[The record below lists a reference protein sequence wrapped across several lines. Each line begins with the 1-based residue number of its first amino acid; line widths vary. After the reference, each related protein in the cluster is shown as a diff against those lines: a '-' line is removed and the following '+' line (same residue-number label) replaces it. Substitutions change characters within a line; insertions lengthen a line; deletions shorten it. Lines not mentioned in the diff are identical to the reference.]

1 MKQLKGEIVQV
12 LPDVLTPGAMY
23 FIPTDNGRFTI
34 NISDDNGDVRPLS
47 ELNLQ
52 DATGDLSFT
61 KQVVAKEDGSLGV
74 VDKSVGSNPIIN
86 YIEQVNMKS
95 TSMANIKLVSESEVP
110 VDHRDPTVEG
120 YEKIK
125 RNLRLFY
132 KVVVDKSVFNADDF
146 KIKSLTV
153 INPTS
158 KVSVSESN
166 IITTSYK
173 HFSDPNE
180 PNNTWVFLTVD
191 VSSEHVSPNDKYMSL
206 ADSFLKTEFYFGG
219 KSSYDFS
226 QFDATDVGSAYFPL
240 HHQPDLPMLF

>member
-34 NISDDNGDVRPLS
+34 NISDDNGDVRPLN

-61 KQVVAKEDGSLGV
+61 KQVVAKEDGTLGV
-74 VDKSVGSNPIIN
+74 VDKSVGSNPTVN
-86 YIEQVNMKS
+86 YIEQVNLKS
-95 TSMANIKLVSESEVP
+95 TSVSKVTNVSESEVP
-110 VDHRDPTVEG
+110 AKYRRWSASG
-120 YEKIK
+120 YKK
-125 RNLRLFY
+125 HKLDLRLLY
-132 KVVVDKSVFNADDF
+132 KVVVDKSVFNTTDF

-153 INPTS
+153 IGTS
-158 KVSVSESN
+158 SEVNVDENN

-180 PNNTWVFLTVD
+180 PNNTWVFLNVD
-191 VSSEHVSPNDKYMSL
+191 VPSEYVSPNNDYISMGDFL
-206 ADSFLKTEFYFGG
+206 LKTEFSFGG
-219 KSSYDFS
+219 KTSYDIS
-226 QFDATDVGSAYFPL
+226 QLDSNHVGVFYEPI
-240 HHQPDLPMLF
+240 DDGLPE

>member
-61 KQVVAKEDGSLGV
+61 KQVVAKEDGTLGV
-74 VDKSVGSNPIIN
+74 VDKSVGSNSTIN
-86 YIEQVNMKS
+86 YIEQVNLKS
-95 TSMANIKLVSESEVP
+95 TFVEKITEVPESEVP
-110 VDHRDPTVEG
+110 VKYRDSGAES
-120 YEKIK
+120 YEKTK
-125 RNLRLFY
+125 RSLRLFY

-146 KIKSLTV
+146 KIKSLT
-153 INPTS
+153 IITPAS
-158 KVSVSESN
+158 EVSVAESN
-166 IITTSYK
+166 IVTTSYK

-180 PNNTWVFLTVD
+180 PNNAWVFLTVD
-191 VSSEHVSPNDKYMSL
+191 VSSEHVSPNDERMTLANSL
-206 ADSFLKTEFYFGG
+206 LKTEFSFGG
-219 KSSYDFS
+219 KISYDFS
-226 QFDATDVGSAYFPL
+226 QLDATFVGSVYSPVYPPSL
-240 HHQPDLPMLF
+240 PD